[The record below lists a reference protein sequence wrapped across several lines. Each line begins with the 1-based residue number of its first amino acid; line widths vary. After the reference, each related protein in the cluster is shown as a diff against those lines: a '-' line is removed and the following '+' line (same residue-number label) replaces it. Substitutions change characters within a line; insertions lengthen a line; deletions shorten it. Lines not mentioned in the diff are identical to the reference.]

1 MELKRVA
8 SFADKSM
15 RQRGKSSNQR
25 HVATGLDAARSL
37 WREGRFG
44 DALRKFNQAV
54 REAPNDPAVLIEA
67 ARALGTRYQVGRSEG
82 MLERAL
88 RLAPRNGDVL
98 RTVGE
103 AYLVLDRLD
112 VAEACFRRA
121 CLVTPSSQSQL
132 ALAKICERRHAL
144 DESAELVSRILR
156 SEPHSI
162 PALLLRARIERR
174 RGDLDNARSTLQRI
188 VAGAANH
195 PMLQAEAYGELCLAL
210 DAAGEY
216 DAAWEAILSCKRIL
230 LQHDAAPWNAA
241 QFVLA
246 RFARMVDV
254 LTPDHFSR
262 WQNMPAGAATRRLA
276 VLTGFPRAGTT
287 LLEQVLDSHPEV
299 VSSEEKE
306 VFGADVVPQLGADRP
321 PSTPVELILDV
332 LTEEQVVSARSAYFA
347 AMEGMLGKP
356 IGTRLHLDKNPA
368 VNLLIPI
375 MRRVFPELK
384 LIVAL
389 RDPRDVIVSCFLR
402 YLPLTP
408 VSVCFLTL
416 DRAVDR
422 FVLDMGAWLK
432 MREMIG
438 EWVEVRYEDNVHDLA
453 REARRVLE
461 ALALPWDDSVLQYRD
476 RAKRKPVRSP
486 SYEEVA
492 RPIFTSSMGRWQN
505 YERHLAPVVAKLA
518 PLIKSLGYDV

>member
-1 MELKRVA
+1 MRRR
-8 SFADKSM
+8 DKP
-15 RQRGKSSNQR
+15 SNQR
-25 HVATGLDAARSL
+25 RSPTALNVARSL
-37 WREGRFG
+37 WREAKFE

-67 ARALGTRYQVGRSEG
+67 ARALGARYQVRRSEG
-82 MLERAL
+82 LLARAI

-112 VAEACFRRA
+112 QAETCFRRA
-121 CLVTPSSQSQL
+121 CLAAASSQSQL
-132 ALAKICERRHAL
+132 ELAKICERHHAL
-144 DESAELVSRILR
+144 AELVSRILR

-174 RGDLDNARSTLQRI
+174 RGELDAARSTLQRI

-216 DAAWEAILSCKRIL
+216 DAAWAAILSCKRIL
-230 LQHDAAPWNAA
+230 LQYDAAAWSAA
-241 QFVLA
+241 QFTLA
-246 RFARMVDV
+246 RCARMVEA
-254 LTPDHFSR
+254 LTPYQFSR
-262 WQNMPAGAATRRLA
+262 WQTMPAGAAAQRLA

-287 LLEQVLDSHPEV
+287 LLEQVLDSHPDV

-306 VFGADVVPQLGADRP
+306 LFGADIFPQLGAGRP
-321 PSTPVELILDV
+321 PDTPIELILDE
-332 LTEEQVVSARSAYFA
+332 LSDEQVMGARSAYLA
-347 AMEGMLGKP
+347 AIEGMLGDP
-356 IGTRLHLDKNPA
+356 IGARLHLDKNPA
-368 VNLLIPI
+368 VNLMIPPL
-375 MRRVFPELK
+375 RRVFPELK
-384 LIVAL
+384 LVVAV

-402 YLPLTP
+402 YLPITP

-416 DRAVDR
+416 ERAVDR
-422 FVLDMGAWLK
+422 FMLDMGAWLK
-432 MREMIG
+432 MRDMIG
-438 EWVEVRYEDNVHDLA
+438 DWVEVRYEQTVHDLA

-461 ALALPWDDSVLQYRD
+461 ALALPWNDTVLQYRD
-476 RAKRKPVRSP
+476 RAKHKPVRSP

-492 RPIFTSSMGRWQN
+492 RPIFTSSIGRWQN
-505 YERHLAPVVAKLA
+505 YERHLAPVAAKLA
-518 PLIKSLGYDV
+518 PLIKSLGYDL